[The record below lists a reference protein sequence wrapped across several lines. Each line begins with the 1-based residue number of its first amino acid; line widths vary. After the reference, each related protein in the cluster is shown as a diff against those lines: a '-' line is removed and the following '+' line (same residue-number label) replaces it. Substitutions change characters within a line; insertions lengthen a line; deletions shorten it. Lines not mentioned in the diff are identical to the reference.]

1 MYTLV
6 EKKINSRF
14 CERTADNYENPAPG
28 TVVDSGLIE
37 YVPSTSQF
45 DFYMIAHKAT
55 IATAL
60 PVHYFVAENSTQM
73 GKDEIQTFTYH
84 LCHNFFNFMGTT
96 KVPAAVM
103 YAEKIARYT
112 HEYLYSKKIEAVQ
125 VPPNERLSLNL
136 HYI

>member
-1 MYTLV
+1 
-6 EKKINSRF
+6 
-14 CERTADNYENPAPG
+14 
-28 TVVDSGLIE
+28 
-37 YVPSTSQF
+37 
-45 DFYMIAHKAT
+45 MIAHKAT

>member
-14 CERTADNYENPAPG
+14 CERTVDNYENPAPG
-28 TVVDSGLIE
+28 TVVDSGLNE

>member
-37 YVPSTSQF
+37 YGPSTSQF

-60 PVHYFVAENSTQM
+60 PVHYFVADNSTQ
-73 GKDEIQTFTYH
+73 K
-84 LCHNFFNFMGTT
+84 
-96 KVPAAVM
+96 
-103 YAEKIARYT
+103 
-112 HEYLYSKKIEAVQ
+112 S
-125 VPPNERLSLNL
+125 
-136 HYI
+136 